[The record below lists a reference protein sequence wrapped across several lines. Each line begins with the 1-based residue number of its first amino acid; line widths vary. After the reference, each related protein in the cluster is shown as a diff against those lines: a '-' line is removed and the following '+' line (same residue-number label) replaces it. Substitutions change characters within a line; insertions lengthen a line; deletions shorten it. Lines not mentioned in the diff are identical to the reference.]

1 MKDGA
6 GVAADLKN
14 GRNGRVCGCRGDPIG
29 LLPKKDGVVSIRA
42 RFGRTTRHGRGD
54 PAPVGMLRMFQPKD
68 GVKCAESAALS

>member
-29 LLPKKDGVVSIRA
+29 LLPKKDLFSLCTRLSCTASLMAGIATVRLTLGRA
-42 RFGRTTRHGRGD
+42 GSTVAVH
-54 PAPVGMLRMFQPKD
+54 
-68 GVKCAESAALS
+68 